1 MSGRLSGK
9 VAIITGSSRGIG
21 RAVALRFAREGAKIV
36 CNYVSQS
43 IKADEVVRQIKSIGG
58 EAVAVKA
65 DVSSKED
72 AKLLV
77 ETAINNFGKL
87 DILVNNAGIFIKGG
101 IFDDTVIFDRLIDV
115 NVKGVINCTAMA
127 ARVMMNQ
134 RHGRIINVSSIA
146 GIGTSARN
154 TTYYAISKAAVILLT
169 KRLALE
175 LGEYGITVNAV
186 APGLILTDMVETQSE
201 EDRENIMRLALE
213 KSVLRKVGSPDDVA
227 SLITYLATDEAGFI
241 TGQVITIDGGRIDFL
256 SRSC

>member
-1 MSGRLSGK
+1 
-9 VAIITGSSRGIG
+9 
-21 RAVALRFAREGAKIV
+21 
-36 CNYVSQS
+36 
-43 IKADEVVRQIKSIGG
+43 
-58 EAVAVKA
+58 
-65 DVSSKED
+65 
-72 AKLLV
+72 
-77 ETAINNFGKL
+77 
-87 DILVNNAGIFIKGG
+87 
-101 IFDDTVIFDRLIDV
+101 
-115 NVKGVINCTAMA
+115 
-127 ARVMMNQ
+127 
-134 RHGRIINVSSIA
+134 
-146 GIGTSARN
+146 
-154 TTYYAISKAAVILLT
+154 